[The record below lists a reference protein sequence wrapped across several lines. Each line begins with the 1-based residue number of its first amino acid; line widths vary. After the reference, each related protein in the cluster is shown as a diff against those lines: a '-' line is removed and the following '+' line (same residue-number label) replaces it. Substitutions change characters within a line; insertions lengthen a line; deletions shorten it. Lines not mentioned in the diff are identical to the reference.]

1 MTTIYA
7 ELFHVSQAMPR
18 LSGSRVGRIV
28 TIEPSLTVDFSCNPL
43 GPQRARIAGSLR
55 PEVIADAYT
64 DDLPV
69 LLVFEG
75 DDPSRPIIIDVVTDR
90 PSGSASKEPA
100 TAGAVGHA
108 AEHTTVK
115 QEMDVPAPGLARI
128 VKIEADAVLLERIN
142 EPAGPTFAART
153 AITLRNLKD
162 PVVVLCLP
170 DGSAVIVG
178 QVYPCI
184 PVELGGGQGAE
195 VVLTG
200 ARVKIE
206 ADVELIL
213 QAGACRITL
222 DGRGKVVTTADQ
234 IVSRARGANKVQG
247 GSVQLN

>member
-1 MTTIYA
+1 MTNVYA
-7 ELFHVSQAMPR
+7 ELFHVSQAIPR

-28 TIEPSLTVDFSCNPL
+28 AIEPILIVDFSGNPL
-43 GPQRARIAGSLR
+43 GPQRARMAASLTR
-55 PEVIADAYT
+55 EVIAHAYT

-69 LLVFEG
+69 LLVFES
-75 DDPSRPIIIDVVTDR
+75 DDPARPVIIDIVTDR
-90 PSGSASKEPA
+90 PSRSASMEPA
-100 TAGAVGHA
+100 PTAEVRLA
-108 AEHTTVK
+108 ADHTAAK
-115 QEMDVPAPGLARI
+115 QEINVPAAGLARI
-128 VKIEADAVLLERIN
+128 VKIEADVVLLERLT
-142 EPAGPTFAART
+142 EPTGQTFAART

-162 PVVVLCLP
+162 PVVVLCFA

-184 PVELGGGQGAE
+184 PVELDGGQGAE

-200 ARVKIE
+200 SRVKIE

-222 DGRGKVVTTADQ
+222 DGRGKAVTTADQ